1 GGLDARDPLEPR
13 ARAETDRGRARPRQ
27 GGRTDLVLRR
37 DGLREAASAGVR
49 LGARAARSGG
59 GVDGRRQRR
68 PRPARGGGARDPGG
82 ARPATRPARAPV
94 CRFPRRC
101 RAVPGGGGGRVSDL
115 LGEQKR
121 YYAERAEEYDDWWYR
136 RGRYELE
143 PDALA
148 RWEADIAEADAALE
162 EFTQRG
168 SVLEPAAGTGIWT
181 RKLVR
186 RADRVVAVDANAET
200 LVLNTRDA
208 ELVRADVFGWRP
220 SGRFD
225 LVFFSFW
232 LSHVPEERFDEFW
245 GLVRA
250 ALVPG

>member
-1 GGLDARDPLEPR
+1 M
-13 ARAETDRGRARPRQ
+13 
-27 GGRTDLVLRR
+27 
-37 DGLREAASAGVR
+37 
-49 LGARAARSGG
+49 
-59 GVDGRRQRR
+59 
-68 PRPARGGGARDPGG
+68 
-82 ARPATRPARAPV
+82 
-94 CRFPRRC
+94 
-101 RAVPGGGGGRVSDL
+101 SDL

-162 EFTQRG
+162 QFEARG
-168 SVLEPAAGTGIWT
+168 SVVELAAGTGIWT

-186 RADRVVAVDANAET
+186 TADRVVAVDANAET
-200 LVLNTRDA
+200 LAINTPDA
-208 ELVRADVFGWRP
+208 ELVRADVFAWQP
-220 SGRFD
+220 AERFD

-250 ALVPG
+250 ALLPGGRVFLVDSGAGDTAHTGTDQEDGEETRSLADGRTFRIVKRRWSPEELAERVRALGFELELRDTTNGHFLVGGGRLA